1 MFHTVVPH
9 SQKLDTD
16 GSNYFP
22 PAFKTSFVQ
31 IFVGIKSGKMGKRQ
45 LGIASDE
52 DLVGNV
58 WQYGKLLEV
67 RLPSFIVFLSL
78 FCVHYYICLENL
90 S

>member
-1 MFHTVVPH
+1 
-9 SQKLDTD
+9 
-16 GSNYFP
+16 
-22 PAFKTSFVQ
+22 
-31 IFVGIKSGKMGKRQ
+31 MGKGQ

-78 FCVHYYICLENL
+78 FCVHYYICLENKFVIIL
-90 S
+90 DFGDNSQIRKRQSSLAIAW

>member
-1 MFHTVVPH
+1 
-9 SQKLDTD
+9 
-16 GSNYFP
+16 
-22 PAFKTSFVQ
+22 
-31 IFVGIKSGKMGKRQ
+31 MGKGQ

-67 RLPSFIVFLSL
+67 RLPSFIVCFFS
-78 FCVHYYICLENL
+78 FCVHYYTCLENL

>member
-1 MFHTVVPH
+1 
-9 SQKLDTD
+9 
-16 GSNYFP
+16 
-22 PAFKTSFVQ
+22 
-31 IFVGIKSGKMGKRQ
+31 MGKGQ

-78 FCVHYYICLENL
+78 FASITTYVLKICHNSGLW
-90 S
+90 